1 MTSSV
6 DTQTRS
12 LAQNKPLM
20 CNYSL
25 KQMTFW
31 STNARLYLR
40 WSASLGIWF
49 SLNRSGPPCWAAN
62 RQPISETCEL
72 ENSYQRF
79 VYTFCTDHRATDH
92 RAAVHRRRVSL
103 NKVHHRSSAKKQNK
117 TTLKLNWCSYSKSR
131 KYTEVRVKEK
141 QVMQINISG
150 SFYRELTEVCGCV
163 FFFFMNLCVCVCIK
177 KNSDSPVLM

>member
-40 WSASLGIWF
+40 WSASLDIWF

-79 VYTFCTDHRATDH
+79 VYTFCTDHRATEGQLSI
-92 RAAVHRRRVSL
+92 AGEYPWIKSTTGVQQ
-103 NKVHHRSSAKKQNK
+103 KNK

-150 SFYRELTEVCGCV
+150 SFYRELTEVCGCL
-163 FFFFMNLCVCVCIK
+163 FFFFMNLCVCECIK

>member
-1 MTSSV
+1 MSSFCHLRGSSLSPHASPFTYVNHFNEEHICHHFMTSSV

-40 WSASLGIWF
+40 WSASLDIWF

-79 VYTFCTDHRATDH
+79 VYTFCTDHRATEGQLSI
-92 RAAVHRRRVSL
+92 AGEYPWIKSTTEVQQ
-103 NKVHHRSSAKKQNK
+103 KNK
-117 TTLKLNWCSYSKSR
+117 TKQHLNWTDAHIPKAENTLKWESR
-131 KYTEVRVKEK
+131 KNR
-141 QVMQINISG
+141 
-150 SFYRELTEVCGCV
+150 
-163 FFFFMNLCVCVCIK
+163 LCK
-177 KNSDSPVLM
+177 